1 MSKNSEIIEDFKKSL
16 SATIKSIGKKED
28 IEINFV
34 KENPSIIGN
43 TINLTE
49 PKFENFKNNLEY
61 LRAEADSFALE
72 FRLHSKEIHQNFL
85 NQDELSNEIIN
96 VLEQARVCLL
106 YTSDAADE

>member
-49 PKFENFKNNLEY
+49 PKIENFKKNEN
-61 LRAEADSFALE
+61 DIFGKFE
-72 FRLHSKEIHQNFL
+72 FSHER
-85 NQDELSNEIIN
+85 
-96 VLEQARVCLL
+96 
-106 YTSDAADE
+106 T

>member
-34 KENPSIIGN
+34 KENPSISGN

-49 PKFENFKNNLEY
+49 PK
-61 LRAEADSFALE
+61 
-72 FRLHSKEIHQNFL
+72 I
-85 NQDELSNEIIN
+85 
-96 VLEQARVCLL
+96 
-106 YTSDAADE
+106 